1 METGIVIEGIDH
13 VVLIV
18 ADIEATCDFYGRVLG
33 MQAVNCAGGRRAL
46 AFGRQKIN
54 LHRAGCEFAPR
65 ARRPTPSS
73 AELCFITPTPLAG
86 VISCLR
92 AEDVAV
98 EDGPVART
106 GGRGPVT
113 SV

>member
-1 METGIVIEGIDH
+1 
-13 VVLIV
+13 
-18 ADIEATCDFYGRVLG
+18 

-73 AELCFITPTPLAG
+73 ADLCFITPTPLAG

-98 EDGPVART
+98 EDGPC
-106 GGRGPVT
+106 GPDRGPRAGHVGLIPR
-113 SV
+113 SNGNLIEVSNYD